1 MYLLFLLLV
10 LLLLLLLLLF
20 KPSTLYGCIIR
31 LFDRAVID

>member
-10 LLLLLLLLLF
+10 LLLLLLLLF